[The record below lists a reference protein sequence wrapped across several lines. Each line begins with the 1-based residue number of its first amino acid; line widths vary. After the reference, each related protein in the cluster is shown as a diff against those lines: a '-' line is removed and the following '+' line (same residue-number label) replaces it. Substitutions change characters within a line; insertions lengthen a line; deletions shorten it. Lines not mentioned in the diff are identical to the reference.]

1 MDAVAERAG
10 VSKATIYR
18 WWPTK
23 ETLALDALYAEWAT
37 AVPAPRDTGTLRG
50 DLLPC
55 CGPGPSWPAAALTA
69 GSSRR
74 C

>member
-23 ETLALDALYAEWAT
+23 ETLALDALYTEWA
-37 AVPAPRDTGTLRG
+37 AASPYARDTGSLRG
-50 DLLPC
+50 DLLALLRPWARLA
-55 CGPGPSWPAAALTA
+55 SQPAV
-69 GSSRR
+69 RPR
-74 C
+74 